1 MEFLKAFPIAI
12 IDEDYEGKHAAGI
25 GMRQLAKAIEAEGFR
40 VVAGVSYADAQRLV
54 EVFNSESCWLVSVDG
69 VEASDK
75 QWQILEEVLAKKR
88 RRNDR
93 LPIFLFGDQRTAE
106 MVPASVLKHANAFM
120 QLFED
125 SPEFLARVIARAAN
139 LYLERLPPPMF
150 KALMDYTLHASYS
163 WHTPGHGGGVAFRK
177 SPVGNLFY
185 HFFGENTLRSDISV
199 SVGMLGSLLDHT
211 GPIAEGERN
220 AARIFGADET
230 LFVVGGTSTA
240 NKIVWHGM
248 VGKGDLVLCDRNCH
262 KSILHS
268 LIMTGATPIYLVP
281 SRNGL
286 GIIGPISKDQ
296 FTRQSIQKKINAS
309 PFAKET
315 SGKVRLMVMTNSTYD
330 GLCYNVD
337 GIKKQLGDAVEV
349 HHFDEAWYAYGNF
362 HEFYDGYHA
371 ISSTHPAR
379 SPHAITFATHSTHK
393 LLAALSQASM
403 IHIQH
408 SDSQRLDMAHFND
421 AFMMHTSTSPQYGI
435 IASCDVAAA
444 MMEQPA
450 GRALVQETIDEALSF
465 RRAMTAVRKQLKKG
479 SWWFEVW
486 QPEAAGK
493 SPSVDRSEWVL
504 KPGDRW
510 HGFEGLAENHV
521 LVDPI
526 KVTILTPGLSASGAM
541 QQHGIPAAVVTKF
554 LSARRI
560 EIEKT
565 GLYSFLVLFSMGIT
579 KGKWSTLIT
588 ELLNFKDLYD
598 TNAPLKRVLPALV
611 EAHPAA
617 YANMGLKDLCEQVH
631 QVYKD
636 DNVPKAQRDMYT
648 TLPEMA
654 LRPADAYDKLV
665 RGQVES
671 VEIDKL
677 MGRTLAV
684 MLVPYPPGIP
694 LIMPGERVTKAT
706 KSIQDYLLYAREFDR
721 KFPGFE
727 TDIHGLR
734 FQPAAEGRR
743 YLVDCVV
750 RIATNDPT
758 RCEVTYSGS
767 SVSQAAQDCGY
778 R

>member
-1 MEFLKAFPIAI
+1 MEFVQAFPIAI
-12 IDEDYEGKHAAGI
+12 IDEDYEGKHAAGR
-25 GMRQLAKAIEAEGFR
+25 GMRQLAAAIEKEGFR
-40 VVAGVSYADAQRLV
+40 VVAGLSYEDARRLV
-54 EVFNSESCWLVSVDG
+54 NVFNVESCWLVSVDG
-69 VEASDK
+69 AEASPK
-75 QWQILEEVLAKKR
+75 QWQVLEEVLAAKR
-88 RRNDR
+88 SRNDR
-93 LPIFLFGDQRTAE
+93 LPIFLFGDERTAE

-120 QLFED
+120 RLFED
-125 SPEFLARVIARAAN
+125 SAEFLARAIARSAQ

-150 KALMDYTLHASYS
+150 KALMGYTLHASYS
-163 WHTPGHGGGVAFRK
+163 WHTPGHGGGTAFRK
-177 SPVGNLFY
+177 SPVGQLFY

-199 SVGMLGSLLDHT
+199 SVGQLGSLLDHT

-220 AARIFGADET
+220 AARIFGTDET

-248 VGKGDLVLCDRNCH
+248 VGRGDLVLCDRNCH

-268 LIMTGATPIYLVP
+268 LIMTGATPIYLMP

-286 GIIGPISKDQ
+286 GIIGPISRDQ
-296 FTRQSIQKKINAS
+296 FTPESIRKKIAAS
-309 PFAKET
+309 SFAKET

-337 GIKKQLGDAVEV
+337 TIKQVVGDSVEV
-349 HHFDEAWYAYGNF
+349 LHFDEAWYAYANF

-371 ISSTHPAR
+371 ISSDRPAR
-379 SPHAITFATHSTHK
+379 SPHAITFATQSTHK

-403 IHIQH
+403 IHVQH
-408 SDSQRLDMAHFND
+408 SERQQLDMTRFNE

-435 IASCDVAAA
+435 IAACDVAAA

-465 RRAMTAVRKQLKKG
+465 RRAMTAVKQQLKG
-479 SWWFEVW
+479 SWWFDVW
-486 QPEAAGK
+486 QPDAMAKRPTDEK
-493 SPSVDRSEWVL
+493 SAWVL

-526 KVTILTPGLSASGAM
+526 KVTILAPGLSADGTM
-541 QQHGIPAAVVTKF
+541 QEHGIPAAVVVKF
-554 LSARRI
+554 LSSRRI

-565 GLYSFLVLFSMGIT
+565 GLYSFLVLFSMGVT
-579 KGKWSTLIT
+579 KGKWSTLVT
-588 ELLNFKDLYD
+588 ELINFKDLYD
-598 TNAPLKRVLPALV
+598 ANAPVKRVLPALA
-611 EAHPAA
+611 EAHPEA
-617 YANMGLKDLCEQVH
+617 YGKMGLKDLCEQVH
-631 QVYKD
+631 RVYRE
-636 DNVPKAQRDMYT
+636 DNLPKAQKDMYT

-654 LRPADAYDKLV
+654 MRPAETYDKLV
-665 RGQVES
+665 RGRVES
-671 VEIDKL
+671 IEIDNL

-684 MLVPYPPGIP
+684 MVVPYPPGIP
-694 LIMPGERVTKAT
+694 VIMPGERITAAT

-734 FQPAAEGRR
+734 FESTASGRR
-743 YLVDCVV
+743 YLVDCV
-750 RIATNDPT
+750 A
-758 RCEVTYSGS
+758 
-767 SVSQAAQDCGY
+767 
-778 R
+778 

>member
-1 MEFLKAFPIAI
+1 MDFFKAFPIAI
-12 IDEDYEGKHAAGI
+12 IDEDYESKHAAGI
-25 GMRQLAKAIEAEGFR
+25 GMRQLAAALEKEGFR

-54 EVFNSESCWLVSVDG
+54 EVFNSESCWIVSVDG
-69 VEASDK
+69 AEDSPE
-75 QWQILEEVLAKKR
+75 QWRILEEVLAAKR

-93 LPIFLFGDQRTAE
+93 LPIFLFGDERTAE

-120 QLFED
+120 QMFED

-163 WHTPGHGGGVAFRK
+163 WHTPGHGGGVAYRK
-177 SPVGNLFY
+177 SPVGNMFY
-185 HFFGENTLRSDISV
+185 QFFGENTLRSDVSV
-199 SVGMLGSLLDHT
+199 SVGLLGSLLDHT

-230 LFVVGGTSTA
+230 LFVVGGTSTS

-248 VGKGDLVLCDRNCH
+248 VTKGDLVLCDRNCH

-296 FTRQSIQKKINAS
+296 FTPDSIRKKVAAS

-315 SGKVRLMVMTNSTYD
+315 SGKVRLMVITNSTYD
-330 GLCYNVD
+330 GLCYNID
-337 GIKKQLGDAVEV
+337 AIKESLGNSVEV
-349 HHFDEAWYAYGNF
+349 LHFDEAWYAYANF
-362 HEFYDGYHA
+362 HEFYDGYHG
-371 ISSTHPAR
+371 ISSTHPER
-379 SPHAITFATHSTHK
+379 SPHAITFATQSTHK

-403 IHIQH
+403 IHVQH
-408 SDSQRLDMAHFND
+408 AENKRLDMAHFND

-465 RRAMTAVRKQLKKG
+465 RRAMAGVQKELKG

-486 QPEAAGK
+486 QPKPTTAQKMEERGH
-493 SPSVDRSEWVL
+493 WVL
-504 KPGDRW
+504 QPDDKW
-510 HGFEGLAENHV
+510 HGFTGLAENHA

-526 KVTILTPGLSASGAM
+526 KVTILTPGLSADGTM
-541 QQHGIPAAVVTKF
+541 QEHGIPASVVTKF
-554 LSARRI
+554 LSSRRI

-598 TNAPLKRVLPALV
+598 SNAPLKRVLPALV
-611 EAHPAA
+611 EAHPEA
-617 YANMGLKDLCEQVH
+617 YAKMGLQDLCEQVH
-631 QVYKD
+631 KIYLD

-648 TLPEMA
+648 ALPEMA
-654 LRPADAYDKLV
+654 MLPADTYANLV
-665 RGQVES
+665 RGNVES
-671 VEIDKL
+671 VEIDNL

-684 MLVPYPPGIP
+684 MVVPYPPGIP
-694 LIMPGERVTKAT
+694 LIMPGERLTAAT
-706 KSIQDYLLYAREFDR
+706 KSIHDYLLYAREFDR
-721 KFPGFE
+721 RFPGFE

-734 FQPAAEGRR
+734 FESTADGRR
-743 YLVDCVV
+743 YLVDC
-750 RIATNDPT
+750 IA
-758 RCEVTYSGS
+758 
-767 SVSQAAQDCGY
+767 
-778 R
+778 

>member
-1 MEFLKAFPIAI
+1 MDFLKAFPIAI
-12 IDEDYEGKHAAGI
+12 IDEDYEGKHAAGR
-25 GMRQLAKAIEAEGFR
+25 GMRQLAEAIEKEGFR
-40 VVAGVSYADAQRLV
+40 VVAGLSYADAQRLV

-69 VEASDK
+69 AEASAT
-75 QWQILEEVLAKKR
+75 QWQILEEVLAAKR

-93 LPIFLFGDQRTAE
+93 LPIFLFGDERTAE

-120 QLFED
+120 RLFED
-125 SPEFLARVIARAAN
+125 SPEFLARVIARSAN

-177 SPVGNLFY
+177 SPVGHLFY
-185 HFFGENTLRSDISV
+185 QFFGENTLRSDVSV

-211 GPIAEGERN
+211 GAIAEGERN
-220 AARIFGADET
+220 AARIFGSDET

-240 NKIVWHGM
+240 NKIVWHGT
-248 VGKGDLVLCDRNCH
+248 VAKGDLVLCDRNCH

-286 GIIGPISKDQ
+286 GIIGPISREQ
-296 FTRQSIQKKINAS
+296 FTQESIRQKVAAS
-309 PFAKET
+309 PFAKE
-315 SGKVRLMVMTNSTYD
+315 SNGKVRLMVMTNSTYD
-330 GLCYNVD
+330 GLCYNID
-337 GIKKQLGDAVEV
+337 AIKQLLGDNVDV
-349 HHFDEAWYAYGNF
+349 LHFDEAWYAYANF

-379 SPHAITFATHSTHK
+379 SPHSITFATQSTHK

-408 SDSQRLDMAHFND
+408 SDKQRLDMPRFND

-450 GRALVQETIDEALSF
+450 GRALVQETIEEALSF
-465 RRAMTAVRKQLKKG
+465 RRAMAAVQKDLKG

-486 QPEAAGK
+486 QPEAVAARPADK
-493 SPSVDRSEWVL
+493 RDLWVL
-504 KPGDRW
+504 NPKDRW

-526 KVTILTPGLSASGAM
+526 KVTILTPGLSADGTM
-541 QQHGIPAAVVTKF
+541 QEHGIPAAVVTKF

-579 KGKWSTLIT
+579 KGKWSTLVT

-611 EAHPAA
+611 EAHSAA
-617 YANMGLKDLCEQVH
+617 YTKMGLRDLCEQVH

-636 DNVPKAQRDMYT
+636 DNVPQAQKDMYT
-648 TLPEMA
+648 TLPEMTM
-654 LRPADAYDKLV
+654 RPADAYESLV
-665 RGQVES
+665 RGHVES

-684 MLVPYPPGIP
+684 MVVPYPPGIP
-694 LIMPGERVTKAT
+694 LIMPGERITTAS
-706 KSIQDYLLYAREFDR
+706 KSIYDYLLYAREFDR
-721 KFPGFE
+721 RFPGFE

-734 FQPAAEGRR
+734 FEPTSDGRR
-743 YLVDCVV
+743 YLVDCV
-750 RIATNDPT
+750 
-758 RCEVTYSGS
+758 
-767 SVSQAAQDCGY
+767 AQGAD

>member
-296 FTRQSIQKKINAS
+296 FTPQSIQQKINAS

-315 SGKVRLMVMTNSTYD
+315 SGKVRLMVITNSTYD

-337 GIKKQLGDAVEV
+337 GIKKQLGGAVDV

-371 ISSTHPAR
+371 ISSTHPER
-379 SPHAITFATHSTHK
+379 SPHAITFATQSTHK

-408 SDSQRLDMAHFND
+408 GEKHRLDMAHFND

-450 GRALVQETIDEALSF
+450 GRALVQETINEALSF
-465 RRAMTAVRKQLKKG
+465 RRAMTAVRQQLKKG

-486 QPEAAGK
+486 QPEAIEK
-493 SPSVDRSEWVL
+493 SPGGDRSQWVL

-526 KVTILTPGLSASGAM
+526 KVTILTPGLSASGDM

-598 TNAPLKRVLPALV
+598 TNAPLKRVVPALV

-617 YANMGLKDLCEQVH
+617 YGNMGLKDLCEQVH

-648 TLPEMA
+648 TLPETAM
-654 LRPADAYDKLV
+654 RPAEAYDRLV

-671 VEIDKL
+671 VEIDEL

-694 LIMPGERVTKAT
+694 LIMPGERITKAT
-706 KSIQDYLLYAREFDR
+706 KSIQDYVLYAREFDR

-734 FQPAAEGRR
+734 FEPTSDGRR
-743 YLVDCVV
+743 YLVDCIV
-750 RIATNDPT
+750 
-758 RCEVTYSGS
+758 
-767 SVSQAAQDCGY
+767 
-778 R
+778 

>member
-1 MEFLKAFPIAI
+1 MEFLQAFPIAI
-12 IDEDYEGKHAAGI
+12 IDEDYEGKRAAGR
-25 GMRQLAKAIEAEGFR
+25 GMRELAAAIEKEGFR
-40 VVAGVSYADAQRLV
+40 VVAGLSYTDAQRLV
-54 EVFNSESCWLVSVDG
+54 EVFNNESCWLVSVDG
-69 VEASDK
+69 AEAGEQ
-75 QWQILEEVLAKKR
+75 QWQILEEVLGAKR

-93 LPIFLFGDQRTAE
+93 LPIFLFGDERTAE
-106 MVPASVLKHANAFM
+106 MVPASVLRHANAFM
-120 QLFED
+120 RLFED

-150 KALMDYTLHASYS
+150 KALMDYTLHGSYS

-185 HFFGENTLRSDISV
+185 QFFGENTLRSDISV
-199 SVGMLGSLLDHT
+199 SVGALGSLLDHT

-220 AARIFGADET
+220 TARIFGSDET
-230 LFVVGGTSTA
+230 LFVVGGTSTS
-240 NKIVWHGM
+240 NKIIWHGM
-248 VGKGDLVLCDRNCH
+248 VAKGDLVLCDRNCH

-268 LIMTGATPIYLVP
+268 LVMTGATPIYLVP

-286 GIIGPISKDQ
+286 GIIGPISREQ
-296 FTRQSIQKKINAS
+296 FTSESIRQKVAAS
-309 PFAKET
+309 PLAKET
-315 SGKVRLMVMTNSTYD
+315 KGKVRLLVMTNSTYD

-337 GIKKQLGDAVEV
+337 GIKQLLGDTVDV
-349 HHFDEAWYAYGNF
+349 LHFDEAWYAYANF
-362 HEFYDGYHA
+362 HEFYDGYHG
-371 ISSTHPAR
+371 ISSTR
-379 SPHAITFATHSTHK
+379 SAHAITFATQSTHK
-393 LLAALSQASM
+393 LLAAFSQSSM

-408 SDSQRLDMAHFND
+408 GENRRLDMARFNE

-444 MMEQPA
+444 MMEQPG

-465 RRAMTAVRKQLKKG
+465 RRAMTAVKKQLNE
-479 SWWFEVW
+479 SWWFDVW
-486 QPEAAGK
+486 QPESMAAQPAG
-493 SPSVDRSEWVL
+493 DRAHWVL

-526 KVTILTPGLSASGAM
+526 KVTILTPGLSANGSM
-541 QQHGIPAAVVTKF
+541 QEHGIPASVVTKF

-579 KGKWSTLIT
+579 RGKWSTLVT
-588 ELLNFKDLYD
+588 ELINFKDLYD
-598 TNAPLKRVLPALV
+598 ANAPLRRVLPAFV
-611 EAHPAA
+611 DAHPGA
-617 YANMGLKDLCEQVH
+617 YDTMGLKDLCEQVH
-631 QVYKD
+631 QVYRE
-636 DNVPKAQRDMYT
+636 DNLPKAQREMYT

-654 LRPADAYDKLV
+654 MRPADAYERLV
-665 RGQVES
+665 RGRVES

-694 LIMPGERVTKAT
+694 LIMPGERITAAT
-706 KSIQDYLLYAREFDR
+706 KSIHDYLLYARDFDR
-721 KFPGFE
+721 RFPGFE

-734 FQPAAEGRR
+734 FEPAVDGRR
-743 YLVDCVV
+743 YLVDCVA
-750 RIATNDPT
+750 R
-758 RCEVTYSGS
+758 RSGK
-767 SVSQAAQDCGY
+767 
-778 R
+778 